1 MLVDSLEFLEE
12 GAEESFYC
20 LDQYKHLLEE
30 LPDENG
36 KRDIIL
42 SHGISIDKYWRF
54 DAEEIFDTVVDTFQ
68 KAKKGRWDD
77 LADGLVGRLKNII
90 TKTVEVTSSSSGEVK
105 TRAFTIL
112 TVSLSPKL
120 DLKAFSKQQ
129 FLIKKLNKYRN
140 YDILTFLLQ
149 NQLNDLHI
157 QQSTIARKVQKLCN
171 GIYDESKQ
179 FLTNDMKSYTDVA
192 KFIEKMNKELAP
204 HYKLAYTAEES
215 FRPGF
220 VPVTKAWDPIAKVLT
235 VRYHYRKLKDGE
247 SVQKSDRM
255 DLMSMIMSKIEEIPF
270 LKDEISKHVGFDT
283 YKNII
288 QSVVDVLCSSAL
300 SVPFNQL
307 FQRFFNQPAELTV

>member
-77 LADGLVGRLKNII
+77 LADSLVGRLKNIV

-129 FLIKKLNKYRN
+129 FLIK
-140 YDILTFLLQ
+140 
-149 NQLNDLHI
+149 
-157 QQSTIARKVQKLCN
+157 
-171 GIYDESKQ
+171 
-179 FLTNDMKSYTDVA
+179 
-192 KFIEKMNKELAP
+192 
-204 HYKLAYTAEES
+204 
-215 FRPGF
+215 
-220 VPVTKAWDPIAKVLT
+220 
-235 VRYHYRKLKDGE
+235 
-247 SVQKSDRM
+247 
-255 DLMSMIMSKIEEIPF
+255 
-270 LKDEISKHVGFDT
+270 
-283 YKNII
+283 
-288 QSVVDVLCSSAL
+288 
-300 SVPFNQL
+300 
-307 FQRFFNQPAELTV
+307 